1 MLFLGLAAAG
11 AWIDLWSKHI
21 AFTNLPSDTSPEV
34 KIIDGFYSVGR
45 TWNHGIVFGWFQ
57 GAGPIFLWISVLAVP
72 AIIAIF
78 HAVKKPF
85 WTMTAAL
92 GLILGG
98 TIGNAYDRVMWGA
111 VRDFIKFYYWGG
123 KIWPLFNLADSC
135 ICVGVALLT
144 VEMLFFDEK
153 KKPAEGPQVAPLAP
167 APAAPAP
174 PEATHDPIID
184 LPKSGP

>member
-1 MLFLGLAAAG
+1 VLFLALAAAG

-21 AFTNLPSDTSPEV
+21 AFTHLPNDNSPEV
-34 KIIDGFYSVGR
+34 KVIDGFYSVGR
-45 TWNHGIVFGWFQ
+45 TWNRGIVFGIGQ
-57 GAGPIFLWISVLAVP
+57 EAGPVFLWISVLAVP
-72 AIIAIF
+72 AIVAIF
-78 HAVKKPF
+78 HAVKKPY

-98 TIGNAYDRVMWGA
+98 TIGNAYDRVRWGA

-123 KIWPLFNLADSC
+123 KVWPLFNLADSC

-153 KKPAEGPQVAPLAP
+153 KKPAEVPP
-167 APAAPAP
+167 APVPAVPAATPVP
-174 PEATHDPIID
+174 NDPIID
-184 LPKSGP
+184 APKGGA